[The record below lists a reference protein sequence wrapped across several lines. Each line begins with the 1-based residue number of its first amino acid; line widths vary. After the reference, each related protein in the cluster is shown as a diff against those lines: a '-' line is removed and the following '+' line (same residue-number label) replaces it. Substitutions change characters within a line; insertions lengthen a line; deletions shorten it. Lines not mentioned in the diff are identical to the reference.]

1 MSVALAPEWTIR
13 SSDSMWM
20 TCRFWTRTATISLS
34 PTSAGLIFFTARK
47 EPSTD
52 ATRCSESF
60 QSKLYHPMHTK
71 AREASLNMAAPPPC
85 QRNSRPIRVGSV
97 LRLPTDTPTD
107 FLLMNMTGVPA
118 AFQTHSLP
126 ARDSSAESARPPWI
140 TS

>member
-1 MSVALAPEWTIR
+1 MSVALVPGWTIR

-34 PTSAGLIFFTARK
+34 PTSAGLIFCTDLK

-60 QSKLYHPMHTK
+60 PSRHFLQPHTK
-71 AREASLNMAAPPPC
+71 AREAPLNMAAHPLCP
-85 QRNSRPIRVGSV
+85 RNSRPTRAGSGSPP
-97 LRLPTDTPTD
+97 PTDTPTVS
-107 FLLMNMTGVPA
+107 LSMNMTDPTV
-118 AFQTHSLP
+118 AFRTHSQP
-126 ARDSSAESARPPWI
+126 ARDSSAELARPPWI